1 MTSISYRRA
10 NSSGVVRRASA
21 PRSVSGWE
29 AASSGSSVRPSA
41 SVSTDRRRP
50 PDGSERFG
58 RLDRPSASSVASEP
72 RGEWSADLLAP
83 LHAAIDLIVGADLGS
98 LSDPEV
104 TARLA
109 ALRRPIT
116 RLAAERARLTAEL
129 ERRASST
136 VDDPAKQAAARQRLR
151 RDLTE
156 RNRAAPAETKRD
168 AEAGR
173 IADEHDATGAAFLA
187 GDLSADHVRLIG
199 ETLEAV
205 AAEERAEVED
215 DLLEVARRTN
225 AIVFGR
231 HAREVAARHA
241 PQLHDRR
248 ASRQSLQ
255 RRVRAYDTPDGG
267 FAFSGLLYGLAAE
280 TARTALAAFRRP
292 DAAGEHRTPEQRSAD
307 AFEQLCASALRAGE
321 APSQHGV
328 RPQVLVTIPL
338 EEVLRGNT
346 GLARFAS
353 GEPISIGKLRTLLS
367 DCSWAR
373 ILLGPDSTPLEAS
386 EAVRTV
392 PAGLWRALVARD
404 GGCRWPGCDAPAAW
418 CDVAHGARAFA
429 DRGRLGPGN
438 AALLCRR
445 HHRRFDH
452 SDLRIRI
459 DGASVTFHD
468 PQGRP
473 IASDG
478 PSVTFREPE
487 GRPVVSDA
495 APTPTGPSPPTASQP
510 SLPSTLPP
518 VRRTPGSSRPPR
530 AEPRGP

>member
-1 MTSISYRRA
+1 MTSISHRPTTP
-10 NSSGVVRRASA
+10 SDVVPRGWSR
-21 PRSVSGWE
+21 RSV
-29 AASSGSSVRPSA
+29 ADRHTTSSGSSVHPYA
-41 SVSTDRRRP
+41 PASTDRRRRP
-50 PDGSERFG
+50 GGPEGLGG
-58 RLDRPSASSVASEP
+58 RDRPSAAPIASESP
-72 RGEWSADLLAP
+72 GEWSADPLAP
-83 LHAAIDLIVGADLGS
+83 LHAAIDLVVGADLGA
-98 LSDPEV
+98 LPDPEV
-104 TARLA
+104 TARQA
-109 ALRRPIT
+109 ALRRPIS

-129 ERRASST
+129 ERRATSAAE
-136 VDDPAKQAAARQRLR
+136 DPAKRAAARQRLR

-173 IADEHDATGAAFLA
+173 IADAHDATGAAFRA

-205 AAEERAEVED
+205 ASEARAEVED

-241 PQLHDRR
+241 PELHERR
-248 ASRQSLQ
+248 ANRQHLE

-267 FAFSGLLYGLAAE
+267 FAFSGLLHGLAAE

-292 DAAGEHRTPEQRSAD
+292 DAVGEHRTPEQRSAD

-321 APSQHGV
+321 APSRHGV

-338 EEVLRGNT
+338 EEVLRGST

-353 GEPISIGKLRTLLS
+353 GEAISIRKLRTLLS

-418 CDVAHGARAFA
+418 CDVAHGEQAFA
-429 DRGRLGPGN
+429 DRGRLEPEN

-459 DGASVTFHD
+459 DGGSVTFHD
-468 PQGRP
+468 P
-473 IASDG
+473 
-478 PSVTFREPE
+478 E
-487 GRPVVSDA
+487 GRLIVCDA
-495 APTPTGPSPPTASQP
+495 PSPPMGPSPPTGSSPPTATQP
-510 SLPSTLPP
+510 SLPAASPP
-518 VRRTPGSSRPPR
+518 DPGTPGSGRPPP
-530 AEPRGP
+530 AEPRAP

>member
-1 MTSISYRRA
+1 MTSTSYRPA
-10 NSSGVVRRASA
+10 SSNDAARRVSVGG
-21 PRSVSGWE
+21 SVSGGC
-29 AASSGSSVRPSA
+29 AASGASSVHRFA
-41 SVSTDRRRP
+41 RVSTDRRRGP
-50 PDGSERFG
+50 AGLERFPL
-58 RLDRPSASSVASEP
+58 LDRPSAGSIASETP
-72 RGEWSADLLAP
+72 GEWSADPLTS
-83 LHAAIDLIVGADLGS
+83 LHAAIDLVVGVDLDA
-98 LSDPEV
+98 LPAPEV

-109 ALRRPIT
+109 ALRRPIA

-129 ERRASST
+129 ERRATST
-136 VDDPAKQAAARQRLR
+136 ADDPAKQAAARQRLR
-151 RDLTE
+151 RDLTD
-156 RNRAAPAETKRD
+156 RNRADPAETKRD

-173 IADEHDATGAAFLA
+173 IADEHDATGAAFHA
-187 GDLSADHVRLIG
+187 GDITADHVRLIG
-199 ETLEAV
+199 ETLGAV
-205 AAEERAEVED
+205 ASDARAEVED
-215 DLLEVARRTN
+215 GLLEVARRTN
-225 AIVFGR
+225 AVMFGR

-248 ASRQSLQ
+248 ASRQNLQ
-255 RRVRAYDTPDGG
+255 RRVRAYDTSDGG

-280 TARTALAAFRRP
+280 TARTALDAFRRP
-292 DAAGEHRTPEQRSAD
+292 DAVGEHRTPEQRSAD

-338 EEVLRGNT
+338 EELLRGGT

-353 GEPISIGKLRTLLS
+353 GEPISLGKLRTLLS
-367 DCSWAR
+367 DCVWAR

-418 CDVAHGARAFA
+418 CDVAHGEQAFA
-429 DRGRLGPGN
+429 ERGRLEPGN

-452 SDLRIRI
+452 SDLQIRI

-468 PQGRP
+468 PEGRP
-473 IASDG
+473 IA
-478 PSVTFREPE
+478 R
-487 GRPVVSDA
+487 DA
-495 APTPTGPSPPTASQP
+495 ASTPTGPSPPTASQP
-510 SLPSTLPP
+510 SRPAALPP
-518 VRRTPGSSRPPR
+518 ARGTPGSSRPPP

>member
-1 MTSISYRRA
+1 MTSTSYRTA
-10 NSSGVVRRASA
+10 SSIDAARRASVGRSVG
-21 PRSVSGWE
+21 RSVSGGY
-29 AASSGSSVRPSA
+29 AISSGRSVRPDA
-41 SVSTDRRRP
+41 RVSTDRRHGP
-50 PDGSERFG
+50 VGFE
-58 RLDRPSASSVASEP
+58 RLDQPARSSIDSVVSEP
-72 RGEWSADLLAP
+72 PGEWSADPLAP
-83 LHAAIDLIVGADLGS
+83 LHAAIDGVIGLDLDQLPDS
-98 LSDPEV
+98 EV
-104 TARLA
+104 TSRLDA
-109 ALRRPIT
+109 MRRPIA

-129 ERRASST
+129 ERRATST
-136 VDDPAKQAAARQRLR
+136 ADDPAQQAAARRRLR
-151 RDLTE
+151 RDLTD
-156 RNRAAPAETKRD
+156 RSHASPADTKRD
-168 AEAGR
+168 AEAGQ
-173 IADEHDATGAAFLA
+173 IAEQHDATKAAFQA
-187 GDLSADHVRLIG
+187 GDITADHVRLIG
-199 ETLEAV
+199 EALEAV
-205 AAEERAEVED
+205 ASDARAEVED

-225 AIVFGR
+225 AVVFGR

-248 ASRQSLQ
+248 TSRQNLQ

-292 DAAGEHRTPEQRSAD
+292 DVKDEHRTPEQRSAD

-321 APSQHGV
+321 APSRHGV

-338 EEVLRGNT
+338 EELLRGGT

-367 DCSWAR
+367 NCTWAR

-418 CDVAHGARAFA
+418 CDVAHGEQPFA
-429 DRGRLGPGN
+429 ERGRLEPGN

-452 SDLRIRI
+452 SDLQIRI
-459 DGASVTFHD
+459 DGAIVTFHD
-468 PQGRP
+468 P
-473 IASDG
+473 
-478 PSVTFREPE
+478 E
-487 GRPVVSDA
+487 GRPVARDA
-495 APTPTGPSPPTASQP
+495 ASAPTGPSPPNASQP
-510 SLPSTLPP
+510 SFPATSPP
-518 VRRTPGSSRPPR
+518 VRGTPGSSRPPP

>member
-1 MTSISYRRA
+1 MTSISYRPA
-10 NSSGVVRRASA
+10 PSKDAARRAS
-21 PRSVSGWE
+21 VGCI
-29 AASSGSSVRPSA
+29 
-41 SVSTDRRRP
+41 
-50 PDGSERFG
+50 
-58 RLDRPSASSVASEP
+58 ASEP
-72 RGEWSADLLAP
+72 PGEWSADPLASERPGEWSAEPLAP
-83 LHAAIDLIVGADLGS
+83 LHAVIDLVVGVDLGPF
-98 LSDPEV
+98 SDAEV

-109 ALRRPIT
+109 ALRRPIA

-129 ERRASST
+129 ERRATST
-136 VDDPAKQAAARQRLR
+136 ADDPARRAAVRQRLR
-151 RDLTE
+151 RDLAD

-173 IADEHDATGAAFLA
+173 IAHEHGATGAAFHA
-187 GDLSADHVRLIG
+187 GDVSADHVRLIG
-199 ETLEAV
+199 ETLETV
-205 AAEERAEVED
+205 ASPARADVED

-225 AIVFGR
+225 AVVFGR

-248 ASRQSLQ
+248 ASRQHLQ
-255 RRVRAYDTPDGG
+255 RRVRAYDTSDGG

-280 TARTALAAFRRP
+280 TARTALDAFRRP
-292 DAAGEHRTPEQRSAD
+292 DAVGEHRTPEQRSAD

-338 EEVLRGNT
+338 EELLRGGT

-353 GEPISIGKLRTLLS
+353 GEPISIGRLRPLLS

-418 CDVAHGARAFA
+418 CDVAHGAQAFA
-429 DRGRLGPGN
+429 EHGRLQPGN
-438 AALLCRR
+438 ATLLCRR

-452 SDLRIRI
+452 SDLHIRI

-468 PQGRP
+468 R
-473 IASDG
+473 
-478 PSVTFREPE
+478 E
-487 GRPVVSDA
+487 GRLVVRDA
-495 APTPTGPSPPTASQP
+495 ASAPTGPSPPTASQP
-510 SLPSTLPP
+510 SLPATLPP
-518 VRRTPGSSRPPR
+518 GRGTPGSSRPPP
-530 AEPRGP
+530 AAPRGP